1 MVPNTAS
8 PRRSRSFNGFWSMR
22 ASRRNSRARLPFS
35 AREFPRVI
43 TTVYLVRHGVTDW
56 NVARR
61 IAGRLPG
68 IALSADGRREAV
80 AASPLERAHRTA
92 TAIARAHGL
101 AVLEDPAFTEREY
114 ARWQGMLSA
123 EIRARDR
130 DAVDAVARGD
140 DVPGVEPVGA
150 MAARMWDGMERLVAG
165 HPGEALVIVSHADP
179 IRALIARIVG
189 MPPARLRALEIGTAS
204 LSRLRRRDT
213 GAVVDFANS
222 RAHLAGPPG
231 TDSPGEADQDR
242 PAGRPLG

>member
-1 MVPNTAS
+1 V
-8 PRRSRSFNGFWSMR
+8 
-22 ASRRNSRARLPFS
+22 
-35 AREFPRVI
+35 V

-68 IALSADGRREAV
+68 IALSADGRREAAAVASRLAALPIRAV
-80 AASPLERAHRTA
+80 AASPIERAHRTA
-92 TAIARAHGL
+92 AAIARAHGL
-101 AVLEDPAFTEREY
+101 AVAEDAAFTEREY

-123 EIRARDR
+123 EIRARDP

-150 MAARMWDGMERLVAG
+150 MAARMWNGMERLVAR

-204 LSRLRRRDT
+204 LSRLRRRDA

-231 TDSPGEADQDR
+231 TDSPGEGDQDR

>member
-68 IALSADGRREAV
+68 IA
-80 AASPLERAHRTA
+80 
-92 TAIARAHGL
+92 
-101 AVLEDPAFTEREY
+101 
-114 ARWQGMLSA
+114 
-123 EIRARDR
+123 
-130 DAVDAVARGD
+130 
-140 DVPGVEPVGA
+140 
-150 MAARMWDGMERLVAG
+150 
-165 HPGEALVIVSHADP
+165 
-179 IRALIARIVG
+179 RIVG

-242 PAGRPLG
+242 PARRPLR